1 MAVECNAL
9 TKAYDRTIFK
19 NFKLGVRAGEKIA
32 IIGQN
37 GAGKTTLLKTI
48 FEQTF

>member
-9 TKAYDRTIFK
+9 TKKFDRVIFK
-19 NFKLGVRAGEKIA
+19 NFKIAIRPGEKIA

-37 GAGKTTLLKTI
+37 GAGKTTY
-48 FEQTF
+48 